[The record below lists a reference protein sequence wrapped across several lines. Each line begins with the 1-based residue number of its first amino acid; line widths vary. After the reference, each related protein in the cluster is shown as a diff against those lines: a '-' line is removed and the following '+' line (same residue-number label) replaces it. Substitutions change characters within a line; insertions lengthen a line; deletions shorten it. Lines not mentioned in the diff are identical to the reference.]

1 MARAEPLGVGGPGV
15 KVCVLGLWHLGSVT
29 AACLASVGHHVTGL
43 DSDSQFV
50 EKLQTAVPPVS
61 EPGLV
66 DLIRDGIK
74 SGKLRFTN
82 DVKLAVSS
90 AQVLW
95 VTYDTP
101 IDENDQADV
110 AFVFQEVVKL
120 LPFVSIDAIVLV
132 SSQLPVGSIKRFE
145 DISAE
150 KYPEK
155 NIRFAYSPENLRLG
169 KSLDVFLRPDRVII
183 GVRRQEDRE
192 ILGRLLGP
200 ITDNILWMSVE
211 SAEMTKHAI
220 NAFLGMSITF
230 INEIASICENMGAD
244 AREVETGLK
253 SETRIGPA
261 AYLSPGAAFAGGTL
275 ARDIEFLKDIGSSN
289 NLVNPLISAVRK
301 SNDEHKK
308 WIQRRLVA
316 VLGDLKGKRIAVWG
330 LTYKPGTNTLRR
342 SPSVEMCNWL
352 RDKGV
357 EISVHDPSE
366 CDLPDNWL
374 GEVVRSE
381 TPLEAL
387 EGACALVIA
396 TQWPEYREI
405 NVSDVENIAGQLA
418 VFDSNRFLSGFNK
431 SS

>member
-1 MARAEPLGVGGPGV
+1 M

-29 AACLASVGHHVTGL
+29 AACLASVGHDVTGL
-43 DSDSQFV
+43 DSNSGIV
-50 EKLQTAVPPVS
+50 EKLQKAEPPVS
-61 EPGLV
+61 EPGL
-66 DLIRDGIK
+66 DGLIREGINA
-74 SGKLRFTN
+74 GQLRFTS
-82 DVKLAVSS
+82 DAKIAISS
-90 AQVLW
+90 AEVLW

-101 IDENDQADV
+101 VDENDQADV
-110 AFVFQEVVKL
+110 EFVFEEVLKL
-120 LPFVSIDAIVLV
+120 LSFLSIDTTVLV
-132 SSQLPVGSIKRFE
+132 SSQLPVGSIRRFE

-169 KSLDVFLRPDRVII
+169 KSLDVFLHPDRVII

-192 ILGRLLGP
+192 ILNRLLGP
-200 ITDNILWMSVE
+200 ITDNILWMGVE

-230 INEIASICENMGAD
+230 INEIASICENIGAD
-244 AREVETGLK
+244 AHEVETGLK

-275 ARDIEFLKDIGSSN
+275 ARDIEFLKDIGSLN

-308 WIQRRLVA
+308 WIQRRLFA
-316 VLGDLKGKRIAVWG
+316 VLGGLKGKRIAVWG

-342 SPSVEMCNWL
+342 SLSVEMCNWL
-352 RDKGV
+352 QEQGA
-357 EISVHDPSE
+357 EIAVHDPSKCE
-366 CDLPDNWL
+366 LPDNWL
-374 GEVVRSE
+374 GEVVRSK

-418 VFDSNRFLSGFNK
+418 VFDSNRFLSDFNK
-431 SS
+431 SPVISYYSVGVGA

>member
-1 MARAEPLGVGGPGV
+1 M

-29 AACLASVGHHVTGL
+29 AACLASVGHDVTGL
-43 DSDSQFV
+43 DSNSGIV
-50 EKLQTAVPPVS
+50 EKLQKAEPPVS
-61 EPGLV
+61 EPGL
-66 DLIRDGIK
+66 DGLIREGINA
-74 SGKLRFTN
+74 GQLRFTS
-82 DVKLAVSS
+82 DAKIAISS
-90 AQVLW
+90 AEVLW

-101 IDENDQADV
+101 VDENDQADV
-110 AFVFQEVVKL
+110 EFVFEEVLKL
-120 LPFVSIDAIVLV
+120 LSFLSIDTTVLV
-132 SSQLPVGSIKRFE
+132 SSQLPVGSIRRFE

-169 KSLDVFLRPDRVII
+169 KSLDVFLHPDRVII

-192 ILGRLLGP
+192 ILNRLLGS
-200 ITDNILWMSVE
+200 ITDNILWMGVE

-230 INEIASICENMGAD
+230 INEIASICENIGAD
-244 AREVETGLK
+244 AHEVETGLK

-275 ARDIEFLKDIGSSN
+275 ARDIEFLKDIGSLN

-308 WIQRRLVA
+308 WIQRRLFA
-316 VLGDLKGKRIAVWG
+316 VLGGLKGKRVAVWG

-342 SPSVEMCNWL
+342 SLSVEMCNWL
-352 RDKGV
+352 QEQGA
-357 EISVHDPSE
+357 EIAVHDPSKCE
-366 CDLPDNWL
+366 LPDNWL
-374 GEVVRSE
+374 GDVVRSK

-405 NVSDVENIAGQLA
+405 NVSDVENIAGQFA
-418 VFDSNRFLSGFNK
+418 VFDSNRFLSDFNK
-431 SS
+431 SSVISYYSVGVGA

>member
-1 MARAEPLGVGGPGV
+1 M

-29 AACLASVGHHVTGL
+29 AACLASVGHDVTGL
-43 DSDSQFV
+43 DSNSGIV
-50 EKLQTAVPPVS
+50 EKLQKAEPPVS
-61 EPGLV
+61 EPGLD
-66 DLIRDGIK
+66 DLIREGINADR
-74 SGKLRFTN
+74 LRFTTN
-82 DVKLAVSS
+82 AKIAISS
-90 AQVLW
+90 AEVLW

-101 IDENDQADV
+101 VDENDQADV
-110 AFVFQEVVKL
+110 EFVFEEVLKL
-120 LPFVSIDAIVLV
+120 LSFLSIDTTVLV
-132 SSQLPVGSIKRFE
+132 SSQLPVGSIRRFE

-169 KSLDVFLRPDRVII
+169 KSLDVFLHPDRVII

-192 ILGRLLGP
+192 ILNRLLGS
-200 ITDNILWMSVE
+200 ITDNILWMGVE

-230 INEIASICENMGAD
+230 INEIASICENIGAD
-244 AREVETGLK
+244 AHEVETGLK
-253 SETRIGPA
+253 SETRIGPS

-275 ARDIEFLKDIGSSN
+275 ARDIEFLKDIGSLN

-308 WIQRRLVA
+308 WIQRRLFA
-316 VLGDLKGKRIAVWG
+316 VLGGLKGKRIAVWG

-342 SPSVEMCNWL
+342 SLSVEMCNWL
-352 RDKGV
+352 QEQGA
-357 EISVHDPSE
+357 EIAVHDPSKCE
-366 CDLPDNWL
+366 LPDNWL
-374 GEVVRSE
+374 GEVVRSK

-405 NVSDVENIAGQLA
+405 NVSDVENIAGQFA
-418 VFDSNRFLSGFNK
+418 VFDSNRFLSDFNK
-431 SS
+431 SSVISYYSVGVGA

>member
-1 MARAEPLGVGGPGV
+1 M

-29 AACLASVGHHVTGL
+29 AACLASVGHEVTGL
-43 DSDSQFV
+43 DSNSGIV
-50 EKLQTAVPPVS
+50 EKLQKAEPPVS
-61 EPGLV
+61 EPGL
-66 DLIRDGIK
+66 DGLIREGINA
-74 SGKLRFTN
+74 GQLRFTS
-82 DVKLAVSS
+82 DAKIAISS
-90 AQVLW
+90 AEVLW

-101 IDENDQADV
+101 VDENDQADV
-110 AFVFQEVVKL
+110 EFVFEEVLKL
-120 LPFVSIDAIVLV
+120 LSFLSIDTTVLV
-132 SSQLPVGSIKRFE
+132 SSQLPVGSIRRFE

-169 KSLDVFLRPDRVII
+169 KSLDVFLHPDRVII

-192 ILGRLLGP
+192 ILNRLLGS
-200 ITDNILWMSVE
+200 ITENILWMGVE

-230 INEIASICENMGAD
+230 INEIASICENIGAD
-244 AREVETGLK
+244 AHEVETGLK

-275 ARDIEFLKDIGSSN
+275 ARDIEFLKDIGSLN

-308 WIQRRLVA
+308 WIQRRLFA
-316 VLGDLKGKRIAVWG
+316 VLGGLRGKRIAVWG

-342 SPSVEMCNWL
+342 SLSVEMCNWL
-352 RDKGV
+352 QEQGA
-357 EISVHDPSE
+357 EIAVHDPSKCE
-366 CDLPDNWL
+366 LPDNWL
-374 GEVVRSE
+374 GEVVRSK

-405 NVSDVENIAGQLA
+405 NVSDVENIAGQFA
-418 VFDSNRFLSGFNK
+418 VFDSNRFLSDFNK
-431 SS
+431 SSVISYYSVGVGA

>member
-1 MARAEPLGVGGPGV
+1 M

-29 AACLASVGHHVTGL
+29 AACLASVGHDVTGL
-43 DSDSQFV
+43 DSNSGIV
-50 EKLQTAVPPVS
+50 EKLQKAEPPVS
-61 EPGLV
+61 EPGL
-66 DLIRDGIK
+66 DGLIREGINA
-74 SGKLRFTN
+74 GQLRFTS
-82 DVKLAVSS
+82 DAKIAISS
-90 AQVLW
+90 AEVLW

-101 IDENDQADV
+101 VDENDQADV
-110 AFVFQEVVKL
+110 EFVFEEVLKL
-120 LPFVSIDAIVLV
+120 LSFLSIDTTVLV
-132 SSQLPVGSIKRFE
+132 SSQLPVGSIRRFE

-169 KSLDVFLRPDRVII
+169 KSLDVFLHPDRVII

-192 ILGRLLGP
+192 ILNRLLGP
-200 ITDNILWMSVE
+200 ITDNILWMGVE

-230 INEIASICENMGAD
+230 INEIASICENIGAD
-244 AREVETGLK
+244 AHEVETGLK

-275 ARDIEFLKDIGSSN
+275 ARDIEFLKDIGSLN

-308 WIQRRLVA
+308 WIQRRLFA
-316 VLGDLKGKRIAVWG
+316 VLGGLKGKRIAVWG

-342 SPSVEMCNWL
+342 SLSVEMCNWL
-352 RDKGV
+352 QEQGA
-357 EISVHDPSE
+357 EIAVHDPSKCE
-366 CDLPDNWL
+366 LPDNWL
-374 GEVVRSE
+374 GEVVRSK

-405 NVSDVENIAGQLA
+405 NVSDVENIVGQLA
-418 VFDSNRFLSGFNK
+418 VFDSNRFLSDFNK
-431 SS
+431 SPVISYYSVGVGA

>member
-1 MARAEPLGVGGPGV
+1 M

-29 AACLASVGHHVTGL
+29 AACLASVGHDVTGL
-43 DSDSQFV
+43 DPNSGIV
-50 EKLQTAVPPVS
+50 EKLQTAEPPVS
-61 EPGLV
+61 EPGLD
-66 DLIRDGIK
+66 DLIREGINAER
-74 SGKLRFTN
+74 LRFTTN
-82 DVKLAVSS
+82 AKFATSS

-101 IDENDQADV
+101 VDENDRADV
-110 AFVFQEVVKL
+110 EFVFQEVVKL
-120 LPFVSIDAIVLV
+120 LPFLSMDTIVLV

-155 NIRFAYSPENLRLG
+155 NIRFSYSPENLRLG
-169 KSLDVFLRPDRVII
+169 NSLNIFLHPDRVII
-183 GVRRQEDRE
+183 GVRRQEDRV
-192 ILGRLLGP
+192 ILGELLGP

-230 INEIASICENMGAD
+230 INEIASICENIGAD
-244 AREVETGLK
+244 AHEVETGLK

-275 ARDIEFLKDIGSSN
+275 ARDIEFLKNMGSLN

-308 WIQRRLVA
+308 WIQRRLFA
-316 VLGDLKGKRIAVWG
+316 VLGGLKGKRIAVWG

-342 SPSVEMCNWL
+342 SLSVEMCNWL
-352 RDKGV
+352 QEQGA
-357 EISVHDPSE
+357 EIAVHDPSKCE
-366 CDLPDNWL
+366 LPDSWL
-374 GEVVRSE
+374 GEVVRSK

-405 NVSDVENIAGQLA
+405 NVSDVENIAGQFA
-418 VFDSNRFLSGFNK
+418 VFDSNRFLSDFNK
-431 SS
+431 SSVISYYSVGVGA

>member
-1 MARAEPLGVGGPGV
+1 M

-29 AACLASVGHHVTGL
+29 AACLASVGHDVTGL
-43 DSDSQFV
+43 DSNSGIV
-50 EKLQTAVPPVS
+50 EKLQKAEPPVS
-61 EPGLV
+61 EPGL
-66 DLIRDGIK
+66 DGLIREGINA
-74 SGKLRFTN
+74 GQLRFTS
-82 DVKLAVSS
+82 DAKIAISS

-101 IDENDQADV
+101 VDENDQADV
-110 AFVFQEVVKL
+110 EFVFEEVLKL
-120 LPFVSIDAIVLV
+120 LSFLSIDTTVLV
-132 SSQLPVGSIKRFE
+132 SSQLPVGSIRRFE

-169 KSLDVFLRPDRVII
+169 KSLDVFLHPDRVII

-192 ILGRLLGP
+192 ILNRLLGP
-200 ITDNILWMSVE
+200 ITDNILWMGVE

-230 INEIASICENMGAD
+230 INEIASICENIGAD
-244 AREVETGLK
+244 AHEVETGLK

-275 ARDIEFLKDIGSSN
+275 ARDIEFLKDIGSLN

-308 WIQRRLVA
+308 WIQRRLFA
-316 VLGDLKGKRIAVWG
+316 VLGGLKGKRIAVWG

-342 SPSVEMCNWL
+342 SLSVEMCNWL
-352 RDKGV
+352 QEQGA
-357 EISVHDPSE
+357 EIAVHDPSKCE
-366 CDLPDNWL
+366 LPDNWL
-374 GEVVRSE
+374 GEVVRSK

-405 NVSDVENIAGQLA
+405 DVSDIENIAGQLA
-418 VFDSNRFLSGFNK
+418 VFDSNRFLSDFNK
-431 SS
+431 SPVISYYSVGVGA

>member
-1 MARAEPLGVGGPGV
+1 M

-29 AACLASVGHHVTGL
+29 AACLASVGHDVTGL
-43 DSDSQFV
+43 DSNSGIV
-50 EKLQTAVPPVS
+50 EKLQKAEPPVS
-61 EPGLV
+61 EPGL
-66 DLIRDGIK
+66 DGLIREGINA
-74 SGKLRFTN
+74 GQLRFTS
-82 DVKLAVSS
+82 DAKIAISS
-90 AQVLW
+90 AEVLW

-101 IDENDQADV
+101 VDENDQADV
-110 AFVFQEVVKL
+110 EFVFEEVLKL
-120 LPFVSIDAIVLV
+120 LSFLSIDTTVLV
-132 SSQLPVGSIKRFE
+132 SSQLPVGSIRRFE

-169 KSLDVFLRPDRVII
+169 KSLDVFLHPDRVII

-192 ILGRLLGP
+192 ILNRLLGS
-200 ITDNILWMSVE
+200 ITENILWMGVE

-230 INEIASICENMGAD
+230 INEIASICENIGAD
-244 AREVETGLK
+244 AHEVETGLK

-275 ARDIEFLKDIGSSN
+275 ARDIEFLKDIGSLN

-308 WIQRRLVA
+308 WIQRRLFA
-316 VLGDLKGKRIAVWG
+316 VLGGLKGKRIAVWG

-342 SPSVEMCNWL
+342 SLSVEMCNWL
-352 RDKGV
+352 QEQGA
-357 EISVHDPSE
+357 EIAVHDPSKCE
-366 CDLPDNWL
+366 LPDNWL
-374 GEVVRSE
+374 GEVVRSK

-418 VFDSNRFLSGFNK
+418 VFDSNRFLSDFNK
-431 SS
+431 SSVISYYSVGVGA

>member
-1 MARAEPLGVGGPGV
+1 M

-29 AACLASVGHHVTGL
+29 AACLASVGHDVTGL
-43 DSDSQFV
+43 DSNSGIV
-50 EKLQTAVPPVS
+50 EKLQKAEPPVS
-61 EPGLV
+61 EPGL
-66 DLIRDGIK
+66 DGLIREGINA
-74 SGKLRFTN
+74 GQLRFTS
-82 DVKLAVSS
+82 DAKIAISS
-90 AQVLW
+90 AEVLW

-101 IDENDQADV
+101 VDENDQADV
-110 AFVFQEVVKL
+110 EFVFEEVLKL
-120 LPFVSIDAIVLV
+120 LSFLSIDTTVLV
-132 SSQLPVGSIKRFE
+132 SSQLPVGSIRRFE

-169 KSLDVFLRPDRVII
+169 KSLDVFLHPDRVII

-192 ILGRLLGP
+192 ILNRLLGP
-200 ITDNILWMSVE
+200 ITDNILWMGVE

-230 INEIASICENMGAD
+230 INEIASICENIGAD
-244 AREVETGLK
+244 AHEVETGLK

-275 ARDIEFLKDIGSSN
+275 ARDIEFLKDIGSLN

-308 WIQRRLVA
+308 WIQRRLFA
-316 VLGDLKGKRIAVWG
+316 VLGGLKGKRVAVWG

-342 SPSVEMCNWL
+342 SLSVEMCNWL
-352 RDKGV
+352 QEQGA
-357 EISVHDPSE
+357 EIAVHDPSKCE
-366 CDLPDNWL
+366 LPDNWL
-374 GEVVRSE
+374 GEVVRSK

-405 NVSDVENIAGQLA
+405 NVSDVENIAGQFA
-418 VFDSNRFLSGFNK
+418 VFDSNRFLSDFNK
-431 SS
+431 SSVISYYSVGVGA

>member
-1 MARAEPLGVGGPGV
+1 M

-29 AACLASVGHHVTGL
+29 AACLASVGHDVTGL
-43 DSDSQFV
+43 DSNSGIV
-50 EKLQTAVPPVS
+50 EKLQKAEPPVS
-61 EPGLV
+61 EPGL
-66 DLIRDGIK
+66 DGLIREGINA
-74 SGKLRFTN
+74 GQLRFTS
-82 DVKLAVSS
+82 DAKIAISS
-90 AQVLW
+90 AEVLW

-101 IDENDQADV
+101 VDENDQADV
-110 AFVFQEVVKL
+110 EFVFEEVLKL
-120 LPFVSIDAIVLV
+120 LSFLSIDTTVLV
-132 SSQLPVGSIKRFE
+132 SSQLPVGSIRRFE

-169 KSLDVFLRPDRVII
+169 KSLDVFLHPDRVII

-192 ILGRLLGP
+192 ILIRLLGP
-200 ITDNILWMSVE
+200 ITDNILWMGVE

-230 INEIASICENMGAD
+230 INEIASICENIGAD
-244 AREVETGLK
+244 AHEVETGLK

-308 WIQRRLVA
+308 WIQRRLFA
-316 VLGDLKGKRIAVWG
+316 VLGGLKGKRVAVWG

-342 SPSVEMCNWL
+342 SLSVEMCNWL
-352 RDKGV
+352 QEQGA
-357 EISVHDPSE
+357 EIAVHDPSKCE
-366 CDLPDNWL
+366 LPDNWL
-374 GEVVRSE
+374 GEVVRSK

-405 NVSDVENIAGQLA
+405 NVSDVENIAGQVA
-418 VFDSNRFLSGFNK
+418 VFDSNRFLSDFNK
-431 SS
+431 SSVISYYSVGVGA

>member
-1 MARAEPLGVGGPGV
+1 M

-29 AACLASVGHHVTGL
+29 AACLASVGHDVTGL
-43 DSDSQFV
+43 DSNSGIV

-61 EPGLV
+61 EPGLD
-66 DLIRDGIK
+66 DLIREGINADR
-74 SGKLRFTN
+74 LRFTTN
-82 DVKLAVSS
+82 AKIAISS
-90 AQVLW
+90 AEVLW

-101 IDENDQADV
+101 VDENDQADV
-110 AFVFQEVVKL
+110 EFVFEEVLKL
-120 LPFVSIDAIVLV
+120 LSFLSSDTTVLV
-132 SSQLPVGSIKRFE
+132 SSQLPVGSIRRFE

-169 KSLDVFLRPDRVII
+169 KSLDVFLHPDRVII

-192 ILGRLLGP
+192 ILNRLLGP
-200 ITDNILWMSVE
+200 ITDNILWMGVE

-230 INEIASICENMGAD
+230 INEIASICENIGAD
-244 AREVETGLK
+244 AHEVETGLK

-275 ARDIEFLKDIGSSN
+275 ARDIEFLKDIGSLN

-308 WIQRRLVA
+308 WIQRRLFA
-316 VLGDLKGKRIAVWG
+316 VLGGLKGKRVAVWG

-342 SPSVEMCNWL
+342 SLSVEMCNWL
-352 RDKGV
+352 QEQGA
-357 EISVHDPSE
+357 EIAVHDPSKCE
-366 CDLPDNWL
+366 LPDNWL
-374 GEVVRSE
+374 GEVVRSK

-405 NVSDVENIAGQLA
+405 NVSDVENIAGQFA
-418 VFDSNRFLSGFNK
+418 VFDSNRFLSDFNK
-431 SS
+431 SSVISYYSVGVGA

>member
-1 MARAEPLGVGGPGV
+1 M

-29 AACLASVGHHVTGL
+29 AACLASVGHDVTGL
-43 DSDSQFV
+43 DSNSGIV
-50 EKLQTAVPPVS
+50 EKLQKAEPPVS
-61 EPGLV
+61 EPGLD
-66 DLIRDGIK
+66 DLIREGINADRLK
-74 SGKLRFTN
+74 FTTN
-82 DVKLAVSS
+82 AKIAISS
-90 AQVLW
+90 AEVLW

-101 IDENDQADV
+101 VDENDQADV
-110 AFVFQEVVKL
+110 EFVFEEVLKL
-120 LPFVSIDAIVLV
+120 LSFLSSDTTVLV

-169 KSLDVFLRPDRVII
+169 KSLDVFLHPDRVVV
-183 GVRRQEDRE
+183 GVRRPEDRE
-192 ILGRLLGP
+192 ILNRLLGP
-200 ITDNILWMSVE
+200 ITDNILWMGVE

-230 INEIASICENMGAD
+230 INEIASICENIGAD
-244 AREVETGLK
+244 AHEVETGLK

-275 ARDIEFLKDIGSSN
+275 ARDIEFLKDIGSLN

-308 WIQRRLVA
+308 WIQRRLFA
-316 VLGDLKGKRIAVWG
+316 VLGGLKGKRIAVWG

-342 SPSVEMCNWL
+342 SLSVEMCNWL
-352 RDKGV
+352 QEQGA
-357 EISVHDPSE
+357 EIAVHDPSKCE
-366 CDLPDNWL
+366 LPDNWL
-374 GEVVRSE
+374 GEVVRSK

-405 NVSDVENIAGQLA
+405 NVSDVENIAGQFA
-418 VFDSNRFLSGFNK
+418 VFDSNRFLSDFNK
-431 SS
+431 SPVISYYSVGVGA

>member
-1 MARAEPLGVGGPGV
+1 
-15 KVCVLGLWHLGSVT
+15 
-29 AACLASVGHHVTGL
+29 
-43 DSDSQFV
+43 
-50 EKLQTAVPPVS
+50 
-61 EPGLV
+61 
-66 DLIRDGIK
+66 
-74 SGKLRFTN
+74 
-82 DVKLAVSS
+82 
-90 AQVLW
+90 
-95 VTYDTP
+95 
-101 IDENDQADV
+101 
-110 AFVFQEVVKL
+110 
-120 LPFVSIDAIVLV
+120 V
-132 SSQLPVGSIKRFE
+132 SSQLPVGSIRRFE

-169 KSLDVFLRPDRVII
+169 KSLDVFLHPDRVVV
-183 GVRRQEDRE
+183 GVRRPEDRE
-192 ILGRLLGP
+192 ILSRLLEP

-230 INEIASICENMGAD
+230 INEIASICENIGAD
-244 AREVETGLK
+244 AREVEAGLK

-275 ARDIEFLKDIGSSN
+275 ARDIEFLKDIGSLN

-308 WIQRRLVA
+308 WIQRRLFA
-316 VLGDLKGKRIAVWG
+316 VLGGLKGKRVAVWG

-342 SPSVEMCNWL
+342 SLSVEMCNWL
-352 RDKGV
+352 QEQGA
-357 EISVHDPSE
+357 EIAVHDPSKCE
-366 CDLPDNWL
+366 LPDNWL
-374 GEVVRSE
+374 GDVVRSK

-418 VFDSNRFLSGFNK
+418 VFDSNRFLSDFNK
-431 SS
+431 SPVISYYSVGVGA

>member
-1 MARAEPLGVGGPGV
+1 M

-29 AACLASVGHHVTGL
+29 AACLASVGHDVTGL
-43 DSDSQFV
+43 DSNSGIV
-50 EKLQTAVPPVS
+50 EKLQKAEPPVS
-61 EPGLV
+61 EPGL
-66 DLIRDGIK
+66 DGLIREGINA
-74 SGKLRFTN
+74 GQLRFTS
-82 DVKLAVSS
+82 DAKIAISS
-90 AQVLW
+90 AEVLW

-101 IDENDQADV
+101 VDENDQADV
-110 AFVFQEVVKL
+110 EFVFEEVLKL
-120 LPFVSIDAIVLV
+120 LSFLSIDTTVLV
-132 SSQLPVGSIKRFE
+132 SSQLPVGSIRRFE

-169 KSLDVFLRPDRVII
+169 KSLDVFLHPDRVII

-192 ILGRLLGP
+192 ILNRLLGS
-200 ITDNILWMSVE
+200 ITDNILWMGVE

-230 INEIASICENMGAD
+230 INEIASICENIGAD
-244 AREVETGLK
+244 AHEVERGLK
-253 SETRIGPA
+253 SETRIGPG

-275 ARDIEFLKDIGSSN
+275 ARDIEFLKDIGSLN

-308 WIQRRLVA
+308 WIQRRLFA
-316 VLGDLKGKRIAVWG
+316 VLGGLKGKRIAVWG

-342 SPSVEMCNWL
+342 SLSVEMCNWL
-352 RDKGV
+352 QEQGA
-357 EISVHDPSE
+357 EIAVHDPSKCE
-366 CDLPDNWL
+366 LPDNWL
-374 GEVVRSE
+374 GEVVRSK

-405 NVSDVENIAGQLA
+405 NVSDVENIVGQLA
-418 VFDSNRFLSGFNK
+418 VFDSNRFLSDFNK
-431 SS
+431 SPVISYYSVGVGA

>member
-1 MARAEPLGVGGPGV
+1 M

-29 AACLASVGHHVTGL
+29 AACLASVGHEVTGL
-43 DSDSQFV
+43 DSNSGIV
-50 EKLQTAVPPVS
+50 EKLQKAEPPVS
-61 EPGLV
+61 EPGL
-66 DLIRDGIK
+66 DGLIREGINA
-74 SGKLRFTN
+74 GQLRFTS
-82 DVKLAVSS
+82 DAKIAISS
-90 AQVLW
+90 AEVLW

-101 IDENDQADV
+101 VDENDRADV
-110 AFVFQEVVKL
+110 EFVFQEVIKS
-120 LPFVSIDAIVLV
+120 LPFLSIDTIVLV
-132 SSQLPVGSIKRFE
+132 SSQLPVGSIRRFE

-169 KSLDVFLRPDRVII
+169 KSLDVFLHPDRVII
-183 GVRRQEDRE
+183 GVRRREDRE
-192 ILGRLLGP
+192 ILNRLLGP
-200 ITDNILWMSVE
+200 ITDNILWMGVE

-230 INEIASICENMGAD
+230 INEIASICENIGAD
-244 AREVETGLK
+244 AHEVETGLK

-275 ARDIEFLKDIGSSN
+275 ARDIEFLKDIGSLN

-308 WIQRRLVA
+308 WIQRRLFA
-316 VLGDLKGKRIAVWG
+316 VLGGLKGKRIAVWG

-342 SPSVEMCNWL
+342 SLSVEMCNWL
-352 RDKGV
+352 QEQGA
-357 EISVHDPSE
+357 EIAVHDPSKCE
-366 CDLPDNWL
+366 LPDNWL
-374 GEVVRSE
+374 GEVVRSK

-418 VFDSNRFLSGFNK
+418 VFDSNRFLSDFNK
-431 SS
+431 SPVISYYSVGVGA

>member
-1 MARAEPLGVGGPGV
+1 M

-29 AACLASVGHHVTGL
+29 AACLASVGHEVTGL
-43 DSDSQFV
+43 DSNSGIV
-50 EKLQTAVPPVS
+50 EKLQKAEPPVS
-61 EPGLV
+61 EPGL
-66 DLIRDGIK
+66 DGLIREGINA
-74 SGKLRFTN
+74 GQLRFTS
-82 DVKLAVSS
+82 DAKIAISS
-90 AQVLW
+90 AEVLW

-101 IDENDQADV
+101 VDENDQADV
-110 AFVFQEVVKL
+110 EFVFEEVLKL
-120 LPFVSIDAIVLV
+120 LSFLSIDTTVLV
-132 SSQLPVGSIKRFE
+132 SSQLPVGSIRRFE

-169 KSLDVFLRPDRVII
+169 KSLDVFLHPDRVII

-192 ILGRLLGP
+192 ILNRLLGS
-200 ITDNILWMSVE
+200 ITDNILWMGVE

-230 INEIASICENMGAD
+230 INEIASICENIGAD
-244 AREVETGLK
+244 AHEVETGLK

-275 ARDIEFLKDIGSSN
+275 ARDIEFLKDIGSLN

-308 WIQRRLVA
+308 WIQRRLFA
-316 VLGDLKGKRIAVWG
+316 VLGGLKGKRVAVWG

-342 SPSVEMCNWL
+342 SLSVEMCNWL
-352 RDKGV
+352 QEQGA
-357 EISVHDPSE
+357 EIAVHDPSKCE
-366 CDLPDNWL
+366 LPDNWL
-374 GEVVRSE
+374 GEVVRSK
-381 TPLEAL
+381 TPLDAL

-405 NVSDVENIAGQLA
+405 NVSDVENIAGQFA
-418 VFDSNRFLSGFNK
+418 VFDSNRFLSDFNK
-431 SS
+431 SSVISYYSVGVGA

>member
-1 MARAEPLGVGGPGV
+1 M

-29 AACLASVGHHVTGL
+29 AACLASVGHDVTGL
-43 DSDSQFV
+43 DSNSGIV
-50 EKLQTAVPPVS
+50 EKLQKAEPPVS
-61 EPGLV
+61 EPGL
-66 DLIRDGIK
+66 DGLIREGINA
-74 SGKLRFTN
+74 GQLRFTS
-82 DVKLAVSS
+82 DAKIAISS
-90 AQVLW
+90 AEVLW

-101 IDENDQADV
+101 VDENDQADV
-110 AFVFQEVVKL
+110 EFVFEEVLKL
-120 LPFVSIDAIVLV
+120 LSFLSIDTTVLV
-132 SSQLPVGSIKRFE
+132 SSQLPVGSIRRFE

-155 NIRFAYSPENLRLG
+155 KLRFAYSPENLRLG
-169 KSLDVFLRPDRVII
+169 KSLDVFLHPDRVVV
-183 GVRRQEDRE
+183 GVRRPEDRE
-192 ILGRLLGP
+192 ILSRLLEP
-200 ITDNILWMSVE
+200 ITDNILWMGVE

-230 INEIASICENMGAD
+230 INEIASICENIGAD
-244 AREVETGLK
+244 AREVEAGLK

-275 ARDIEFLKDIGSSN
+275 ARDIEFLKDIGSLN

-308 WIQRRLVA
+308 WIQRRLFA
-316 VLGDLKGKRIAVWG
+316 VLGGLKGKRIAVWG

-342 SPSVEMCNWL
+342 SLSVEMCNWL
-352 RDKGV
+352 QEQGA
-357 EISVHDPSE
+357 EIAVHDPSKCE
-366 CDLPDNWL
+366 LPDNWL
-374 GEVVRSE
+374 GEVVRSK

-405 NVSDVENIAGQLA
+405 NVSDVENIVGQLA
-418 VFDSNRFLSGFNK
+418 VFDSNRFLSDFNK
-431 SS
+431 SPVISYYSVGVGA

>member
-1 MARAEPLGVGGPGV
+1 M

-29 AACLASVGHHVTGL
+29 AACLASVGHEVTGL
-43 DSDSQFV
+43 DSNSGIV
-50 EKLQTAVPPVS
+50 EKLQKAEPPVS
-61 EPGLV
+61 EPGL
-66 DLIRDGIK
+66 DGLIREGINA
-74 SGKLRFTN
+74 GQLRFTS
-82 DVKLAVSS
+82 DAKIAISS
-90 AQVLW
+90 AEVLW

-101 IDENDQADV
+101 VDENDQADV
-110 AFVFQEVVKL
+110 EFVFEEVLKL
-120 LPFVSIDAIVLV
+120 LSFLSIDTTVLV
-132 SSQLPVGSIKRFE
+132 SSQLPVGSIRRFE

-169 KSLDVFLRPDRVII
+169 KSLDVFLHPDRVII

-192 ILGRLLGP
+192 ILNRLLGS
-200 ITDNILWMSVE
+200 ITDNILWMGVE

-230 INEIASICENMGAD
+230 INEIASICENIGAD
-244 AREVETGLK
+244 AHEVETGLK

-275 ARDIEFLKDIGSSN
+275 ARDIEFLKDIGSLN

-308 WIQRRLVA
+308 WIQRRLFA
-316 VLGDLKGKRIAVWG
+316 VLGGLKGKRIAVWG

-342 SPSVEMCNWL
+342 SLSVEMCNWL
-352 RDKGV
+352 QEQGA
-357 EISVHDPSE
+357 EIAVHDPSKCE
-366 CDLPDNWL
+366 LPDNWL
-374 GEVVRSE
+374 GAVVRSK

-418 VFDSNRFLSGFNK
+418 VFDSNRFLSDFNK
-431 SS
+431 SPVISYYSVGVGA

>member
-1 MARAEPLGVGGPGV
+1 MKG
-15 KVCVLGLWHLGSVT
+15 CVLGLWHLGSVT
-29 AACLASVGHHVTGL
+29 AACLASVGHDVTGL
-43 DSDSQFV
+43 DSNSGIV
-50 EKLQTAVPPVS
+50 EKLQEAEPPVS
-61 EPGLV
+61 EPGLD
-66 DLIRDGIK
+66 DLIREGINVDR
-74 SGKLRFTN
+74 LRFTT
-82 DVKLAVSS
+82 DAKIAISS
-90 AQVLW
+90 AEVLW

-101 IDENDQADV
+101 VDENDQADV
-110 AFVFQEVVKL
+110 EFVFEEVLKL
-120 LPFVSIDAIVLV
+120 LSFLSIDTTVLV
-132 SSQLPVGSIKRFE
+132 SSQLPVGSIRRFE

-155 NIRFAYSPENLRLG
+155 KLCFAYSPENLRLG
-169 KSLDVFLRPDRVII
+169 KSLDVFLHPDRVII

-192 ILGRLLGP
+192 ILNRLLGP
-200 ITDNILWMSVE
+200 ITDNILWMGVE

-230 INEIASICENMGAD
+230 INEIASICENIGAD
-244 AREVETGLK
+244 AHEVETGLK

-308 WIQRRLVA
+308 WIQRRLFA
-316 VLGDLKGKRIAVWG
+316 VLGGLKGKRIAVWG

-342 SPSVEMCNWL
+342 SLSVEMCNWL
-352 RDKGV
+352 QEQGA
-357 EISVHDPSE
+357 EIAVHDPSKCE
-366 CDLPDNWL
+366 LPDNWL
-374 GEVVRSE
+374 GEVVRSK

-405 NVSDVENIAGQLA
+405 NVSDVENIVGQLA
-418 VFDSNRFLSGFNK
+418 VFDSNRFLSDFNK
-431 SS
+431 SSVISYYSVGVGA

>member
-1 MARAEPLGVGGPGV
+1 M

-29 AACLASVGHHVTGL
+29 AACLASVGHDVTGL
-43 DSDSQFV
+43 DSNSGIV
-50 EKLQTAVPPVS
+50 EKLQKAEPPVS
-61 EPGLV
+61 EPGLD
-66 DLIRDGIK
+66 DLTREEINADRLK
-74 SGKLRFTN
+74 FTTN
-82 DVKLAVSS
+82 AKIAISS
-90 AQVLW
+90 AEVLW

-101 IDENDQADV
+101 VDENDQADV
-110 AFVFQEVVKL
+110 EFVFEEVLKL
-120 LPFVSIDAIVLV
+120 LSFLSIDTTVLV
-132 SSQLPVGSIKRFE
+132 STQLPVGSIKRFE
-145 DISAE
+145 VVAAE

-155 NIRFAYSPENLRLG
+155 KLRFAYSPENLRLG
-169 KSLDVFLRPDRVII
+169 KSLDVFLHPDRVVV
-183 GVRRQEDRE
+183 GVRRPEDRE
-192 ILGRLLGP
+192 ILSRLLEP

-230 INEIASICENMGAD
+230 INEIASICENIGAD
-244 AREVETGLK
+244 AHEVETGLK

-275 ARDIEFLKDIGSSN
+275 ARDIEFLKDIGSLN

-308 WIQRRLVA
+308 WIQRRLFA
-316 VLGDLKGKRIAVWG
+316 VLGGLKGKRIAVWG

-342 SPSVEMCNWL
+342 SLSVEMCNWL
-352 RDKGV
+352 QEQGA
-357 EISVHDPSE
+357 EIAVHDPSKCE
-366 CDLPDNWL
+366 LPDNWL
-374 GEVVRSE
+374 GEVVRSK

-405 NVSDVENIAGQLA
+405 NVSDVENIAGQLT
-418 VFDSNRFLSGFNK
+418 VFDSNRFLSDFNK
-431 SS
+431 SSVISYYSVGVGA

>member
-1 MARAEPLGVGGPGV
+1 M

-29 AACLASVGHHVTGL
+29 AACLASVGHDVTGL
-43 DSDSQFV
+43 DSNSGIV
-50 EKLQTAVPPVS
+50 EKLQNAEPPVS
-61 EPGLV
+61 EPGL
-66 DLIRDGIK
+66 DGLIREGINA
-74 SGKLRFTN
+74 GQLRFTS
-82 DVKLAVSS
+82 DAKIAISS
-90 AQVLW
+90 AEVLW

-101 IDENDQADV
+101 VDENDQADV
-110 AFVFQEVVKL
+110 EFVFEEVLKL
-120 LPFVSIDAIVLV
+120 LSFLSIDTTVLV
-132 SSQLPVGSIKRFE
+132 SSQLPVGSIRRFE

-169 KSLDVFLRPDRVII
+169 KSLDVFLHPDRVII

-192 ILGRLLGP
+192 ILNRLLGP
-200 ITDNILWMSVE
+200 ITENILWMGVE

-230 INEIASICENMGAD
+230 INEIASICENIGAD
-244 AREVETGLK
+244 AHEVETGLK

-308 WIQRRLVA
+308 WIQRRLFA
-316 VLGDLKGKRIAVWG
+316 VLGGLKGKRIAVWG

-342 SPSVEMCNWL
+342 SLSVEMCNWL
-352 RDKGV
+352 QEQGA
-357 EISVHDPSE
+357 EIAVHDPSKCE
-366 CDLPDNWL
+366 LPDNWL
-374 GEVVRSE
+374 GEVVRSK

-418 VFDSNRFLSGFNK
+418 VFDSNRFLSDFNK
-431 SS
+431 SPVISYYSVGVGA

>member
-1 MARAEPLGVGGPGV
+1 M

-29 AACLASVGHHVTGL
+29 AACLASVGHDVTGL
-43 DSDSQFV
+43 DSNSGIV
-50 EKLQTAVPPVS
+50 EKLQKAEPPVS
-61 EPGLV
+61 EPGL
-66 DLIRDGIK
+66 DGLIREGINADR
-74 SGKLRFTN
+74 LRFTTN
-82 DVKLAVSS
+82 AKIAISS
-90 AQVLW
+90 AEVLW

-101 IDENDQADV
+101 VDENDQADV
-110 AFVFQEVVKL
+110 EFVFEEVLKL
-120 LPFVSIDAIVLV
+120 LSFLSIDTTVLV
-132 SSQLPVGSIKRFE
+132 SSQLPVGSIRRFE

-169 KSLDVFLRPDRVII
+169 KSLDVFLHPDRVII

-192 ILGRLLGP
+192 ILNRLLGS
-200 ITDNILWMSVE
+200 ITDNILWMGVE

-230 INEIASICENMGAD
+230 INEIASICENIGAD
-244 AREVETGLK
+244 AHEVETGLK
-253 SETRIGPA
+253 SEMRIGPA

-275 ARDIEFLKDIGSSN
+275 ARDIEFLKDIGSLN

-308 WIQRRLVA
+308 WIQRRLFA
-316 VLGDLKGKRIAVWG
+316 VLGGLKGKRIAVWG

-342 SPSVEMCNWL
+342 SLSVEMCNWL
-352 RDKGV
+352 QEQGA
-357 EISVHDPSE
+357 EIAVHDPSKCE
-366 CDLPDNWL
+366 LPDNWL
-374 GEVVRSE
+374 GEVVRSK

-405 NVSDVENIAGQLA
+405 KVSDVENIAGQFA
-418 VFDSNRFLSGFNK
+418 VFDSNRFLSDFNK
-431 SS
+431 SSVISYYSVGVGA

>member
-1 MARAEPLGVGGPGV
+1 M

-29 AACLASVGHHVTGL
+29 AACLASVGHDVTGL
-43 DSDSQFV
+43 DSNSGIV
-50 EKLQTAVPPVS
+50 EKLQKAEPPVS
-61 EPGLV
+61 EPGLD
-66 DLIRDGIK
+66 DLIREEINADRLK
-74 SGKLRFTN
+74 FTTN
-82 DVKLAVSS
+82 AKIAISS
-90 AQVLW
+90 AEVLW

-101 IDENDQADV
+101 VDENDQADV
-110 AFVFQEVVKL
+110 EFVFEEVLKL
-120 LPFVSIDAIVLV
+120 LSFLSIDTTVLV
-132 SSQLPVGSIKRFE
+132 SSQLPVGSIRRFE

-169 KSLDVFLRPDRVII
+169 KSLDVFLHPDRVII

-192 ILGRLLGP
+192 ILNRLLGS
-200 ITDNILWMSVE
+200 ITDNILWMGVE

-230 INEIASICENMGAD
+230 INEIASICENIGAD
-244 AREVETGLK
+244 AHEVETGLK

-289 NLVNPLISAVRK
+289 NLVNPLISSVRK

-308 WIQRRLVA
+308 WIQRRLFA
-316 VLGDLKGKRIAVWG
+316 VLGGLKGKRVAVWG
-330 LTYKPGTNTLRR
+330 LTYNPGTNTLRR
-342 SPSVEMCNWL
+342 SLSVEMCNWL
-352 RDKGV
+352 QEQGA
-357 EISVHDPSE
+357 EIAVHDPSKCE
-366 CDLPDNWL
+366 LPDNWL
-374 GEVVRSE
+374 GEVVRSK

-405 NVSDVENIAGQLA
+405 NVSDVENIAGQFA
-418 VFDSNRFLSGFNK
+418 VFDSNRFLSDFNK
-431 SS
+431 SSVISYYSVGVGA

>member
-1 MARAEPLGVGGPGV
+1 M

-29 AACLASVGHHVTGL
+29 AACLASVGHEVTGL
-43 DSDSQFV
+43 DSNSGIV
-50 EKLQTAVPPVS
+50 EKLQKAEPPVS
-61 EPGLV
+61 EPGL
-66 DLIRDGIK
+66 DGLIREGINA
-74 SGKLRFTN
+74 GQLRFTS
-82 DVKLAVSS
+82 DAKIAISS
-90 AQVLW
+90 AEVLW

-101 IDENDQADV
+101 VDENDQADV
-110 AFVFQEVVKL
+110 EFVFEEVLRL
-120 LPFVSIDAIVLV
+120 LSFLSIDTIVLV
-132 SSQLPVGSIKRFE
+132 SSQLPVGSIRRFE

-169 KSLDVFLRPDRVII
+169 KSLDVFLHPDRVIV

-192 ILGRLLGP
+192 ILNRLLGS
-200 ITDNILWMSVE
+200 ITDNILWMGVE

-230 INEIASICENMGAD
+230 INEIASICENIGAD
-244 AREVETGLK
+244 AHEVERGLK

-275 ARDIEFLKDIGSSN
+275 ARDIEFLKDIGSLN

-308 WIQRRLVA
+308 WIQRRLFA
-316 VLGDLKGKRIAVWG
+316 VLGGLKGKRVAVWG

-342 SPSVEMCNWL
+342 SLSVEMCNWL
-352 RDKGV
+352 QEQGA
-357 EISVHDPSE
+357 EIAVHDPSKCE
-366 CDLPDNWL
+366 LPDNWL
-374 GEVVRSE
+374 GDVVRSK
-381 TPLEAL
+381 TPLDAL

-418 VFDSNRFLSGFNK
+418 VFDSNRFLSAFNK
-431 SS
+431 SPVVSYYSVGVGA

>member
-1 MARAEPLGVGGPGV
+1 M

-29 AACLASVGHHVTGL
+29 AACLASVGHDVTGL
-43 DSDSQFV
+43 DSNSGIV
-50 EKLQTAVPPVS
+50 EKLQKAEPPVS
-61 EPGLV
+61 EPGL
-66 DLIRDGIK
+66 DGLIREGINA
-74 SGKLRFTN
+74 GQLRFTS
-82 DVKLAVSS
+82 DAKIAISS
-90 AQVLW
+90 AEVLW

-101 IDENDQADV
+101 VDENDQADV
-110 AFVFQEVVKL
+110 EFVFEEVLKL
-120 LPFVSIDAIVLV
+120 LSFLSIDTTVLV
-132 SSQLPVGSIKRFE
+132 SSQLPVGSIRRFE

-169 KSLDVFLRPDRVII
+169 KSLDVFLHPDRVII

-192 ILGRLLGP
+192 ILNRLLGP
-200 ITDNILWMSVE
+200 ITDNILWMGVE

-230 INEIASICENMGAD
+230 INEIASICENIGAD
-244 AREVETGLK
+244 AHEVETGLK

-275 ARDIEFLKDIGSSN
+275 ARDIEFLKDIGSLN

-308 WIQRRLVA
+308 WIQRRLFA
-316 VLGDLKGKRIAVWG
+316 VLGGLKGKRVAVWG

-342 SPSVEMCNWL
+342 SLSVEMCNWL
-352 RDKGV
+352 QEQGA
-357 EISVHDPSE
+357 EIAVHDPSKCE
-366 CDLPDNWL
+366 LPDNWL
-374 GEVVRSE
+374 GEVVRSK

-405 NVSDVENIAGQLA
+405 NVSDVENIVGQLA
-418 VFDSNRFLSGFNK
+418 VFDSNRFLSDFNK
-431 SS
+431 SPVISYYSVGVGA

>member
-1 MARAEPLGVGGPGV
+1 M

-29 AACLASVGHHVTGL
+29 AACLASVGHDVTGL
-43 DSDSQFV
+43 DSNSGIV
-50 EKLQTAVPPVS
+50 EKLQKAEPPVS
-61 EPGLV
+61 EPGLD
-66 DLIRDGIK
+66 DLIREGINA
-74 SGKLRFTN
+74 GQLRFTS
-82 DVKLAVSS
+82 DAKIAISS
-90 AQVLW
+90 AEVLW

-101 IDENDQADV
+101 VDENDQADV
-110 AFVFQEVVKL
+110 EFVFEEVLKL
-120 LPFVSIDAIVLV
+120 LSFLSIDTTVLV
-132 SSQLPVGSIKRFE
+132 SSQLPVGSIRRFE

-169 KSLDVFLRPDRVII
+169 KSLDVFLHPDRVII

-192 ILGRLLGP
+192 ILNRLLGP
-200 ITDNILWMSVE
+200 ITDNILWMGVE

-230 INEIASICENMGAD
+230 INEIASICENIGAD
-244 AREVETGLK
+244 AHEVETGLK

-275 ARDIEFLKDIGSSN
+275 ARDIEFLKDIGSLN

-308 WIQRRLVA
+308 WIQRRLFA
-316 VLGDLKGKRIAVWG
+316 VLGGLKGKRIAVWG

-342 SPSVEMCNWL
+342 SLSVEMCNWL
-352 RDKGV
+352 QEQGA
-357 EISVHDPSE
+357 EIAVHDPSKCE
-366 CDLPDNWL
+366 LPDNWL
-374 GEVVRSE
+374 GEVVRSK

-405 NVSDVENIAGQLA
+405 NVSDVENIAGQFA
-418 VFDSNRFLSGFNK
+418 VFDSNRFLSDFNK
-431 SS
+431 SSVISYFSVGVGA

>member
-1 MARAEPLGVGGPGV
+1 M

-29 AACLASVGHHVTGL
+29 AACLASVGHEVTGL
-43 DSDSQFV
+43 DSNSGIV
-50 EKLQTAVPPVS
+50 EKLRKAEPPVS
-61 EPGLV
+61 EPGLD
-66 DLIRDGIK
+66 DLIREGINAGQLK
-74 SGKLRFTN
+74 FTS
-82 DVKLAVSS
+82 DAEIAISS
-90 AQVLW
+90 AEVLW

-101 IDENDQADV
+101 VDENDQADV
-110 AFVFQEVVKL
+110 EFVFEEVLKL
-120 LPFVSIDAIVLV
+120 LSFLSIDTTVLV
-132 SSQLPVGSIKRFE
+132 SSQLPVGSIRRFE

-169 KSLDVFLRPDRVII
+169 KSLDVFLHPDRVVV
-183 GVRRQEDRE
+183 GVRRLEDRE
-192 ILGRLLGP
+192 ILNRLLGS
-200 ITDNILWMSVE
+200 ITDNILWMGVE

-230 INEIASICENMGAD
+230 INEIASICENIGAD
-244 AREVETGLK
+244 AHEVERGLK

-261 AYLSPGAAFAGGTL
+261 AYLSPGSAFAGGTL
-275 ARDIEFLKDIGSSN
+275 ARDIEFLKNMGSLN

-308 WIQRRLVA
+308 WIQRRLFA
-316 VLGDLKGKRIAVWG
+316 VLGGLRGKRIAVWG

-342 SPSVEMCNWL
+342 SLSVEMCNWL
-352 RDKGV
+352 QEQGA
-357 EISVHDPSE
+357 EIAVHDPSKCE
-366 CDLPDNWL
+366 LPDNWL
-374 GEVVRSE
+374 GEVVRSK

-418 VFDSNRFLSGFNK
+418 VFDSNRFLSDFNK
-431 SS
+431 SPVISYYSVGVGA

>member
-1 MARAEPLGVGGPGV
+1 V

-110 AFVFQEVVKL
+110 EFVFQEVVKL

-381 TPLEAL
+381 APLEAL

-418 VFDSNRFLSGFNK
+418 VFDSNRFLSDFNK
-431 SS
+431 SSKISYFSVGVGA

>member
-1 MARAEPLGVGGPGV
+1 M

-29 AACLASVGHHVTGL
+29 AACLASVGHDVTGL
-43 DSDSQFV
+43 DSNSGIV
-50 EKLQTAVPPVS
+50 EKLQKAEPPVS
-61 EPGLV
+61 EPGL
-66 DLIRDGIK
+66 DGLIREGINA
-74 SGKLRFTN
+74 GQLRFTS
-82 DVKLAVSS
+82 DAKIAISS
-90 AQVLW
+90 AEVLW

-101 IDENDQADV
+101 VDENDQADV
-110 AFVFQEVVKL
+110 EFVFEEVLKL
-120 LPFVSIDAIVLV
+120 LSFLSIDTTVLV
-132 SSQLPVGSIKRFE
+132 SSQLPVGSIRRFE

-169 KSLDVFLRPDRVII
+169 KSLDVFLHPDRVII

-192 ILGRLLGP
+192 ILNRLLGS

-230 INEIASICENMGAD
+230 INEIASICENIGAD
-244 AREVETGLK
+244 AHEVETGLK

-275 ARDIEFLKDIGSSN
+275 ARDIEFLKDIGSLN

-308 WIQRRLVA
+308 WIQRRLFA
-316 VLGDLKGKRIAVWG
+316 VLGGLKGKRIAVWG

-342 SPSVEMCNWL
+342 SLSVEMCNWL
-352 RDKGV
+352 QEQGA
-357 EISVHDPSE
+357 EIAVHDPSKCE
-366 CDLPDNWL
+366 LPDNWL
-374 GEVVRSE
+374 GEVVRSK

-405 NVSDVENIAGQLA
+405 NVSDVENIVGQLA

-431 SS
+431 SSVISYYSVGVGA

>member
-1 MARAEPLGVGGPGV
+1 M

-29 AACLASVGHHVTGL
+29 AACLASVGHEVTGL
-43 DSDSQFV
+43 DSNSGIV
-50 EKLQTAVPPVS
+50 EKLQKAEPPVS
-61 EPGLV
+61 EPGL
-66 DLIRDGIK
+66 DGLIREGINA
-74 SGKLRFTN
+74 GQLRFTS
-82 DVKLAVSS
+82 DAKIAISS
-90 AQVLW
+90 AEVLW

-101 IDENDQADV
+101 VDENDQADV
-110 AFVFQEVVKL
+110 EFVFEEVLKL
-120 LPFVSIDAIVLV
+120 LSFLSIDTTVLV
-132 SSQLPVGSIKRFE
+132 SSQLPVGSIRRFE

-169 KSLDVFLRPDRVII
+169 KSLDVFLHPDRVII

-192 ILGRLLGP
+192 ILNRLLGP
-200 ITDNILWMSVE
+200 ITDNILWMGVE

-230 INEIASICENMGAD
+230 INEIASICENIGAD
-244 AREVETGLK
+244 AHEVERGLK

-275 ARDIEFLKDIGSSN
+275 ARDIEFLKDIGSLN

-308 WIQRRLVA
+308 WIQRRLFA
-316 VLGDLKGKRIAVWG
+316 VLGGLKGKRVAVWG

-342 SPSVEMCNWL
+342 SLSVEMCNWL
-352 RDKGV
+352 QEQGA
-357 EISVHDPSE
+357 EIAVHDPSKCE
-366 CDLPDNWL
+366 LPDNWL
-374 GEVVRSE
+374 GEVVRSK

-405 NVSDVENIAGQLA
+405 NVSDVENIAGQFA
-418 VFDSNRFLSGFNK
+418 VFDSNRFLSDFNK
-431 SS
+431 SSVISYYSVGAGA

>member
-1 MARAEPLGVGGPGV
+1 M

-29 AACLASVGHHVTGL
+29 AACLASVGHEVTGL
-43 DSDSQFV
+43 DSNSGIV
-50 EKLQTAVPPVS
+50 EKLQKAEPPVS
-61 EPGLV
+61 EPGL
-66 DLIRDGIK
+66 DGLIREGINA
-74 SGKLRFTN
+74 GQLRFTS
-82 DVKLAVSS
+82 DAKIAISS
-90 AQVLW
+90 AEVLW

-101 IDENDQADV
+101 VDENDQADV
-110 AFVFQEVVKL
+110 EFVFEEVLKL
-120 LPFVSIDAIVLV
+120 LSFLSIDTTVLV
-132 SSQLPVGSIKRFE
+132 SSQLPVGSIRRFE

-169 KSLDVFLRPDRVII
+169 KSLDVFLHPDRVII

-192 ILGRLLGP
+192 ILNRLLGS
-200 ITDNILWMSVE
+200 ITENILWMGVE

-230 INEIASICENMGAD
+230 INEIASICEYIGAD
-244 AREVETGLK
+244 AHEVEAGLK
-253 SETRIGPA
+253 SEMRIGPA
-261 AYLSPGAAFAGGTL
+261 AYLSPGAAFSGGTL

-308 WIQRRLVA
+308 WIQRRLFA
-316 VLGDLKGKRIAVWG
+316 VLGGLKGKRVAVWG

-342 SPSVEMCNWL
+342 SLSVEMCNWL
-352 RDKGV
+352 QEQGA
-357 EISVHDPSE
+357 EIAVHDPSKCE
-366 CDLPDNWL
+366 LPDNWL
-374 GEVVRSE
+374 GEVVRSK
-381 TPLEAL
+381 TPLDAL

-418 VFDSNRFLSGFNK
+418 VFDSNRFLSDFNK
-431 SS
+431 SPVISYYSVGVGA

>member
-1 MARAEPLGVGGPGV
+1 M

-29 AACLASVGHHVTGL
+29 AACLASVGHDVTGL
-43 DSDSQFV
+43 DSNSGIV
-50 EKLQTAVPPVS
+50 EKLQNAEPPVS
-61 EPGLV
+61 EPGL
-66 DLIRDGIK
+66 DGLIREGINA
-74 SGKLRFTN
+74 GQLRFTS
-82 DVKLAVSS
+82 DAKIAISS
-90 AQVLW
+90 AEVLW

-101 IDENDQADV
+101 VDENDQADV
-110 AFVFQEVVKL
+110 EFVFEEVLKL
-120 LPFVSIDAIVLV
+120 LSFLSIDTTVLV
-132 SSQLPVGSIKRFE
+132 SSQLPVGSIRRFE

-169 KSLDVFLRPDRVII
+169 KSLDVFLHPDRVII

-192 ILGRLLGP
+192 ILNRLLGA
-200 ITDNILWMSVE
+200 ITDNILWMGVE

-230 INEIASICENMGAD
+230 INEIASICENIGAD
-244 AREVETGLK
+244 AHEVETGLK

-308 WIQRRLVA
+308 WIQRRLFA
-316 VLGDLKGKRIAVWG
+316 VLGGLKGKRIAVWG

-342 SPSVEMCNWL
+342 SLSVEMCNWL
-352 RDKGV
+352 QEQGA
-357 EISVHDPSE
+357 EIAVHDPSKCE
-366 CDLPDNWL
+366 LPDNWL
-374 GEVVRSE
+374 GEVVRSK

-418 VFDSNRFLSGFNK
+418 VFDSNRFLSDFNK
-431 SS
+431 SPVISYYSVGVGA

>member
-1 MARAEPLGVGGPGV
+1 M
-15 KVCVLGLWHLGSVT
+15 KVCVLGLWHLGAVT
-29 AACLASVGHHVTGL
+29 AACLASVGHDVTGL
-43 DSDSQFV
+43 DSNSGIV
-50 EKLQTAVPPVS
+50 EKLQKAEPPVS
-61 EPGLV
+61 EPGLD
-66 DLIRDGIK
+66 DLIREGINA
-74 SGKLRFTN
+74 GQLRFTS
-82 DVKLAVSS
+82 DAKIAISS
-90 AQVLW
+90 AEVLW

-101 IDENDQADV
+101 VDENDQADV
-110 AFVFQEVVKL
+110 EFVFEEVLKL
-120 LPFVSIDAIVLV
+120 LSFLSIDTTVLV
-132 SSQLPVGSIKRFE
+132 SSQLPVGSIRRFE

-169 KSLDVFLRPDRVII
+169 KSLDVFLHPDRVII

-192 ILGRLLGP
+192 ILNRLFGP

-230 INEIASICENMGAD
+230 INEIASICENIGAD
-244 AREVETGLK
+244 AHEVETGLK

-308 WIQRRLVA
+308 WIQRRLFA
-316 VLGDLKGKRIAVWG
+316 VLGGLKGKRIAVWG

-342 SPSVEMCNWL
+342 SLSVEMCNWL
-352 RDKGV
+352 QEQGA
-357 EISVHDPSE
+357 EIAVHDPSKCE
-366 CDLPDNWL
+366 LPDNWL
-374 GEVVRSE
+374 GEVVRSK

-418 VFDSNRFLSGFNK
+418 VFDSNRFLSDFNK
-431 SS
+431 SPVISYYSVGVGA

>member
-1 MARAEPLGVGGPGV
+1 M

-29 AACLASVGHHVTGL
+29 AACLASVGHEVTGL
-43 DSDSQFV
+43 DSNSGIV
-50 EKLQTAVPPVS
+50 EKLQKAEPPVS
-61 EPGLV
+61 EPGL
-66 DLIRDGIK
+66 DGLIREGINA
-74 SGKLRFTN
+74 GQLRFTS
-82 DVKLAVSS
+82 DAKIAISS
-90 AQVLW
+90 TEVLW

-101 IDENDQADV
+101 VDENDQADV
-110 AFVFQEVVKL
+110 EFVFEEVLKL
-120 LPFVSIDAIVLV
+120 LSFLSIETTVLV
-132 SSQLPVGSIKRFE
+132 SSQLPVGSIRRFE

-169 KSLDVFLRPDRVII
+169 KSLDVFLHPDRVII

-192 ILGRLLGP
+192 ILNRLLGP
-200 ITDNILWMSVE
+200 ITDNILWMGVE

-230 INEIASICENMGAD
+230 INEIASICENIGAD
-244 AREVETGLK
+244 AHEVETGLK

-308 WIQRRLVA
+308 WIQRRLFA

-342 SPSVEMCNWL
+342 SLSVEMCNWL
-352 RDKGV
+352 QEQGA
-357 EISVHDPSE
+357 EIAVHDPSKCE
-366 CDLPDNWL
+366 LPDNWL
-374 GEVVRSE
+374 GEVVRSK
-381 TPLEAL
+381 TPLGAL

-405 NVSDVENIAGQLA
+405 NVSDVENIAGQFA
-418 VFDSNRFLSGFNK
+418 VFDSNRFLSDFNK
-431 SS
+431 SSVISYYSVGVGA

>member
-1 MARAEPLGVGGPGV
+1 M

-29 AACLASVGHHVTGL
+29 AACLASVGHDVTGL
-43 DSDSQFV
+43 DSNSGIV
-50 EKLQTAVPPVS
+50 EKLQKAEPPVS
-61 EPGLV
+61 EPGL
-66 DLIRDGIK
+66 DGLIREGINA
-74 SGKLRFTN
+74 GQLRFTS
-82 DVKLAVSS
+82 DAKIAISS
-90 AQVLW
+90 AEVLW

-101 IDENDQADV
+101 VDENDQADV
-110 AFVFQEVVKL
+110 EFVFEEVLKL
-120 LPFVSIDAIVLV
+120 LSFLSIDTTVLV
-132 SSQLPVGSIKRFE
+132 SSQLPVGSIRRFE

-169 KSLDVFLRPDRVII
+169 KSLDVFLHPDRVII

-192 ILGRLLGP
+192 ILNRLLGP
-200 ITDNILWMSVE
+200 ITDNILWMGVE

-230 INEIASICENMGAD
+230 INEIASICENIGAD
-244 AREVETGLK
+244 AHEVETGLK

-275 ARDIEFLKDIGSSN
+275 ARDIEFLKDIGSLN

-308 WIQRRLVA
+308 WIQRRLFA
-316 VLGDLKGKRIAVWG
+316 VLGGLKGKRVAVWG

-342 SPSVEMCNWL
+342 SLSVEMCNWL
-352 RDKGV
+352 QEQGA
-357 EISVHDPSE
+357 EIAVHDPSKCE
-366 CDLPDNWL
+366 LPDNWL
-374 GEVVRSE
+374 GEVVRSK
-381 TPLEAL
+381 TPLDAL

-405 NVSDVENIAGQLA
+405 NVSDVENIAGRLT
-418 VFDSNRFLSGFNK
+418 VFDSNRFLSDFNK
-431 SS
+431 SSVISYFSVGVGA

>member
-1 MARAEPLGVGGPGV
+1 M
-15 KVCVLGLWHLGSVT
+15 KVCVLGLLHLGSVT
-29 AACLASVGHHVTGL
+29 AACLASVGHEVIGL
-43 DSDSQFV
+43 DPNSGIVDKQ
-50 EKLQTAVPPVS
+50 KTAEPPVS
-61 EPGLV
+61 EPGL
-66 DLIRDGIK
+66 DGLIRSGIK
-74 SGKLRFTN
+74 SGNLRFTS
-82 DVKLAVSS
+82 DAKIAISS
-90 AQVLW
+90 AEVLW

-101 IDENDQADV
+101 VDENDQADV
-110 AFVFQEVVKL
+110 EFVFEEVLKL
-120 LPFVSIDAIVLV
+120 LSFLSIDTTVLV
-132 SSQLPVGSIKRFE
+132 SSQLPVGSIRRFE

-169 KSLDVFLRPDRVII
+169 KSLDVFLHPDRVII

-192 ILGRLLGP
+192 ILNRLLGS
-200 ITDNILWMSVE
+200 ITDNILWMGVE

-230 INEIASICENMGAD
+230 INEIASICENIGAD
-244 AREVETGLK
+244 AHEVETGLK

-275 ARDIEFLKDIGSSN
+275 ARDIEFLKDIGSLN

-308 WIQRRLVA
+308 WIQRRLFA
-316 VLGDLKGKRIAVWG
+316 VLGGLKGKRIAVWG

-342 SPSVEMCNWL
+342 SLSVEMCNWL
-352 RDKGV
+352 QEQGA
-357 EISVHDPSE
+357 EIAVHDPSKCE
-366 CDLPDNWL
+366 WPDNWL
-374 GEVVRSE
+374 GEVVRSK

-405 NVSDVENIAGQLA
+405 NVSDVENIVGQLA
-418 VFDSNRFLSGFNK
+418 VFDSNRFLSDFNK
-431 SS
+431 SPVISYYSVGVGA

>member
-1 MARAEPLGVGGPGV
+1 M

-29 AACLASVGHHVTGL
+29 AACLASVGHEVTGL
-43 DSDSQFV
+43 DSNSGIV
-50 EKLQTAVPPVS
+50 EKLQKAEPPVS
-61 EPGLV
+61 EPGL
-66 DLIRDGIK
+66 DGLIREGINA
-74 SGKLRFTN
+74 GQLRFTS
-82 DVKLAVSS
+82 DAKIAISS
-90 AQVLW
+90 AEVLW

-101 IDENDQADV
+101 VDENDQADV
-110 AFVFQEVVKL
+110 EFVFEEVLKL
-120 LPFVSIDAIVLV
+120 LSFLSIDTTVLV
-132 SSQLPVGSIKRFE
+132 SSQLPVGSIRRFE

-169 KSLDVFLRPDRVII
+169 KSLDVFLHPDRVII

-192 ILGRLLGP
+192 ILNRLLGS
-200 ITDNILWMSVE
+200 ITENILWMGVE

-230 INEIASICENMGAD
+230 INEIASICENIGAD
-244 AREVETGLK
+244 AHEVETGLK

-275 ARDIEFLKDIGSSN
+275 ARDIEFLKDIGTSN
-289 NLVNPLISAVRK
+289 NLVNPLISAVGK

-308 WIQRRLVA
+308 WIQRRLFA
-316 VLGDLKGKRIAVWG
+316 VLGGLKGKRIAVWG

-342 SPSVEMCNWL
+342 SLSVEMCNWL
-352 RDKGV
+352 QEQGA
-357 EISVHDPSE
+357 EIAVHDPSKCE
-366 CDLPDNWL
+366 LPDNWL
-374 GEVVRSE
+374 GEVVRSK
-381 TPLEAL
+381 TPLDAL

-418 VFDSNRFLSGFNK
+418 VFDSNRFLSDFNK
-431 SS
+431 SPVISYYSVGVGA